1 MQDVLNLF
9 ENEVDQFG
17 VTQRSLQIDNEFQRL
32 TNYRKF
38 GNKRDVRLLQV
49 VNGYNKIRD
58 LLDCFNVN
66 PQ

>member
-1 MQDVLNLF
+1 MEDVLNLF
-9 ENEVDQFG
+9 ENESEQFG
-17 VTQRSLQIDNEFQRL
+17 LTQRLLQIDNEFQRL

-58 LLDCFNVN
+58 LLDRFNIKS
-66 PQ
+66 